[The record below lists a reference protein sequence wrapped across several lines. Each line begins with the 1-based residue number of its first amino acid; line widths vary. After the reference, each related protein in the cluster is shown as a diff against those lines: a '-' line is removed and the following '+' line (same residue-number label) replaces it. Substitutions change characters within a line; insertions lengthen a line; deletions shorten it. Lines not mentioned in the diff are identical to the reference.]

1 MQLTV
6 EVLTRADGRH
16 ALFLG
21 DRCLCHV
28 KPDALRKAGLDY
40 EENVPAVG
48 LARAAR
54 DVGARIAR
62 RAVKKAARRIAKSQ
76 KTKDLTGGVSA
87 QAASQ
92 KTNREGGARLTAAER
107 ATKQAEAR
115 ALAGQGKTLS
125 EIEGATGVKY
135 ATLWGWQK
143 AGVLASNGRT
153 APPRAPASRTT
164 RTTASE
170 IARSWME

>member
-1 MQLTV
+1 MHITV

-28 KPDALRKAGLDY
+28 EPDALRKAGLDY

-62 RAVKKAARRIAKSQ
+62 RAVKKAARRIAE
-76 KTKDLTGGVSA
+76 DLTGGVSA

-92 KTNREGGARLTAAER
+92 NTNREGGARLTAAER

-153 APPRAPASRTT
+153 APTRTPASRTT